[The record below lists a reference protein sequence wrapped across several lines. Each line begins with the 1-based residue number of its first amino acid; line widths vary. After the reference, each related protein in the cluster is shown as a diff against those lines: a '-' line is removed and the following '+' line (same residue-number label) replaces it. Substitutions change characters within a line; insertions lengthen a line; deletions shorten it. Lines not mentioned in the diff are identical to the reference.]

1 MGYIPVFSV
10 GRIRIKDQV
19 SRLQF
24 TIADSHS
31 FVYQAF
37 CFACCIHSIQIS
49 NTSCS
54 ITPVNQGRTIIPS
67 RIISSALGITTSY
80 SIQSCLHGSISGLS
94 GTYAFFSRTS
104 QSHRHHFRMVHK
116 CQASHQAALGNPL
129 SHSSTWI
136 RSVCGRS
143 SASYA
148 LSIISRSVDADRCSI
163 KISFQAYNIF
173 SISVAKR
180 KNAAFQSIRRV
191 CKNQNHNIL
200 SVM

>member
-1 MGYIPVFSV
+1 MNHFTISKIYGNMGYIPVFSV

-80 SIQSCLHGSISGLS
+80 SIQSCLHGSISVLS
-94 GTYAFFSRTS
+94 GTYAFFPGPVNPTGTILGWCINVKRPIKL
-104 QSHRHHFRMVHK
+104 R
-116 CQASHQAALGNPL
+116 QA
-129 SHSSTWI
+129 I
-136 RSVCGRS
+136 RFLIAPPGYVRS
-143 SASYA
+143 AGDHG
-148 LSIISRSVDADRCSI
+148 IICPFNNFPVR
-163 KISFQAYNIF
+163 
-173 SISVAKR
+173 
-180 KNAAFQSIRRV
+180 
-191 CKNQNHNIL
+191 
-200 SVM
+200 

>member
-1 MGYIPVFSV
+1 MNHFTISKIYGNMGYIPVFSV

-80 SIQSCLHGSISGLS
+80 SIQSCPP
-94 GTYAFFSRTS
+94 
-104 QSHRHHFRMVHK
+104 
-116 CQASHQAALGNPL
+116 ALPIL
-129 SHSSTWI
+129 
-136 RSVCGRS
+136 
-143 SASYA
+143 
-148 LSIISRSVDADRCSI
+148 
-163 KISFQAYNIF
+163 
-173 SISVAKR
+173 
-180 KNAAFQSIRRV
+180 
-191 CKNQNHNIL
+191 L
-200 SVM
+200 SVPFPQQKYNLLQQPYKLYYKFQKGESPITWNQPPAKPNTTP